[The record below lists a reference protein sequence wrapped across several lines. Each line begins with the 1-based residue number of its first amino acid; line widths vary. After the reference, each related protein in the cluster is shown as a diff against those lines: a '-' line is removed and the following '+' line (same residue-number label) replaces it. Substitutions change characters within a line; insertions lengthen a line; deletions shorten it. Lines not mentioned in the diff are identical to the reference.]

1 MGRAKSMR
9 WWLATAAVLACVAAT
24 TGRAQTA
31 ADGVTSAKAMAKDAE
46 PDWEVVSIRPSDP
59 NVTNSKFDVQ
69 GRHVI
74 IENQTVETMLMVG
87 YGLQKVQIVGAP
99 EWVRT
104 ERFYVDGVADVAGQP
119 STQQFQSM
127 VRKLLGERFGLKAR
141 KELRELPVF
150 ALRVGK
156 DGPKLAPTT
165 SGPNARPNQQVN
177 GGPGY
182 RMLRFTNFSM
192 PDLALMMLPYVDR
205 PLVDQ
210 TALKGRYDFNLKY
223 TYDESRAATD
233 GTAPPGLFTAIQ
245 EQMGLKLEPA
255 KAPVDVLV
263 IDNVEHPSA
272 N

>member
-1 MGRAKSMR
+1 MRRAKSVR
-9 WWLATAAVLACVAAT
+9 WWLATASVLACVAAT
-24 TGRAQTA
+24 TGHAQTA
-31 ADGVTSAKAMAKDAE
+31 ADGVISAKAMAKDAD

-59 NVTNSKFDVQ
+59 NVTNSKIDVQ
-69 GRHVI
+69 GRHLI
-74 IENQTVETMLMVG
+74 IENQTVETMLMAG
-87 YGLQKVQIVGAP
+87 YGLQKDQIAGAP

-104 ERFYVDGVADVAGQP
+104 ERFYVDGVSDVAGQP
-119 STQQFQSM
+119 STPQFQNM

-156 DGPKLAPTT
+156 DGPKLAPTK

-177 GGPGY
+177 GEQGY

-192 PDLALMMLPYVDR
+192 QDLALMMLPYVDR

-210 TALKGRYDFNLKY
+210 TELKGRYDFNLQY
-223 TYDESRAATD
+223 TYDESRAPTD

-245 EQMGLKLEPA
+245 EQIGLKLEA
-255 KAPVDVLV
+255 VKAPAEVLV
-263 IDNVEHPSA
+263 IEAVERPSA

>member
-1 MGRAKSMR
+1 MRRAKSVRYWLAIASVLSCLAATMGRAQ
-9 WWLATAAVLACVAAT
+9 A
-24 TGRAQTA
+24 A
-31 ADGVTSAKAMAKDAE
+31 ADGVTPAKAMAKDAE

-74 IENQTVETMLMVG
+74 IENHTVETMLMVG
-87 YGLQKVQIVGAP
+87 YGLQKVQIAGAP

-119 STQQFQSM
+119 STQQFQGM
-127 VRKLLGERFGLKAR
+127 VRKLLAERFGLKAR
-141 KELRELPVF
+141 KESRELPVF

-156 DGPKLAPTT
+156 DGPKLEPAT
-165 SGPNARPNQQVN
+165 SGPDARPNQQVN

-210 TALKGRYDFNLKY
+210 TELKGRFNFNLQY
-223 TYDESRAATD
+223 TYDESRAPTD

-245 EQMGLKLEPA
+245 EQMGLKLEA
-255 KAPVDVLV
+255 VKAPAEVLV
-263 IDNVEHPSA
+263 IDAVERPSA

>member
-1 MGRAKSMR
+1 MRRAKSVR
-9 WWLATAAVLACVAAT
+9 YWLATASVLACVAAT
-24 TGRAQTA
+24 MGQAQTA
-31 ADGVTSAKAMAKDAE
+31 ADGVTPAKAMAKDAE

-59 NVTNSKFDVQ
+59 NVTNSKIDVQ
-69 GRHVI
+69 GRHLI

-87 YGLQKVQIVGAP
+87 YGLQKVQIAGAP

-104 ERFYVDGVADVAGQP
+104 EHFYVDGVSDVDGQP
-119 STQQFQSM
+119 STSQFQSM
-127 VRKLLGERFGLKAR
+127 VRKLLAERFGLKAR

-156 DGPKLAPTT
+156 DGPKLEPTK
-165 SGPNARPNQQVN
+165 SGPDARPNQQVN

-192 PDLALMMLPYVDR
+192 QDLALMMLPYVDR

-210 TALKGRYDFNLKY
+210 TELKGRYDFNLRY
-223 TYDESRAATD
+223 TCDESRAPTD

-245 EQMGLKLEPA
+245 EQIGLKLEPV
-255 KAPVDVLV
+255 KAPAEVLV
-263 IDNVEHPSA
+263 IDAVERPSA